1 MTVPEAAY
9 VPGSLENGHPRK
21 WWILA
26 AVSLGMFMALLDAT
40 IVNIAIPSILND
52 LNTTI
57 SKVSWVLNAY
67 NLAMVALFLSMGRLA
82 DRYGQKLLF
91 IGGLILFTAF
101 SLACGFA
108 PNIAWLIVF
117 RVVQGVGGAAMAP
130 ISLSILL
137 GAFPMREHGMAV
149 GIWGGLGAVA
159 AALGPSLGGV
169 LVEYV
174 HWSWIFFINVP
185 VGVIALVMAVLIVPE
200 HRAVGH
206 GSLDIPAIFIS
217 AGGLFCFT
225 LALVEGNSWGWTSGA
240 IVALFV
246 IAILALPVFFFWEW
260 RTKSPMFDLR
270 LLRIQSF
277 TMANTAT
284 MLISTCMGGTLFLL
298 VIFLQS
304 VLGYSALQAALCIT
318 PIPVTGLILAPLIG
332 RLADRIGPRIPAAIG
347 TLFFGAGLVLLAQL
361 NASSTL
367 GDTIWRVILL
377 GFGVG
382 FGMPTL
388 AAASMSSL
396 PPQAAGVGSGSLAM
410 FRQMGFVFGVAVL
423 TAIFT
428 HTAVTAVQTATIQ
441 SIAYVRAQPAI
452 PALEKAV
459 IVGKLQAVSVNAANG
474 AGNPQDRLK
483 SQISGIP
490 KAPAGTP
497 AAALQ
502 KKATTQ
508 IGAYYKDALGG
519 AFMWPFYAAAIAALL
534 ALPFALLSGRR
545 LGQFAGAFEGGAGP
559 PSTDSGPADDG
570 GDA

>member
-1 MTVPEAAY
+1 MSVIATAA
-9 VPGSLENGHPRK
+9 PLENGHPRK

-40 IVNIAIPSILND
+40 IVNIAIPSILTD

-91 IGGLILFTAF
+91 IGGLVLFTVF

-108 PNIAWLIVF
+108 PNIEWLIVF
-117 RVVQGVGGAAMAP
+117 RVFQGVGGAAMAP

-137 GAFPMREHGMAV
+137 GAFPMRQHGLAV
-149 GIWGGLGAVA
+149 GLWGGLGAVA
-159 AALGPSLGGV
+159 AAMGPSLGGV
-169 LVEYV
+169 LVEYA

-185 VGVIALVMAVLIVPE
+185 IGVIALVMAVLIVPE
-200 HRAVGH
+200 HRAVKH

-217 AGGLFCFT
+217 ASGLFCLT
-225 LALVEGNSWGWTSGA
+225 LALVEGNSWGWTSAA

-246 IAILALPVFFFWEW
+246 VAVAALPVFFLWES
-260 RTKSPMFDLR
+260 RVKSPMFDLR

-277 TMANTAT
+277 TSANTAT
-284 MLISTCMGGTLFLL
+284 MLISTCMGGSLFLL

-304 VLGYSALQAALCIT
+304 ILGYRPLNAALAIT
-318 PIPVTGLILAPLIG
+318 PMPLVGLILAPIVG
-332 RLADRIGPRIPAAIG
+332 RVVDHVGPRIPAAIG
-347 TLFFGAGLVLLAQL
+347 TLFFAAGMLLLAQL
-361 NASSTL
+361 DASSTL
-367 GDTIWRVILL
+367 ADTTWRVILL

-396 PPQAAGVGSGSLAM
+396 PPQAGGVGSGSLAT
-410 FRQMGFVFGVAVL
+410 FRQMGFVLGVAIL

-428 HTAVTAVQTATIQ
+428 HTAVTAVQTATRQ
-441 SIAYVRAQPAI
+441 SVAYVQAQPAI
-452 PALEKAV
+452 PALEKA
-459 IVGKLQAVSVNAANG
+459 IIAGKLRAVAAGAVNG

-490 KAPAGTP
+490 QAPAGS
-497 AAALQ
+497 AAAAEQ
-502 KKATTQ
+502 KKVTTQ
-508 IGAYYKDALGG
+508 VRAFYKDALGG
-519 AFMWPFYAAAIAALL
+519 AFAWPFYAAAIAAFL

-545 LGQFAGAFEGGAGP
+545 LGQFAGAFEGDAGP
-559 PSTDSGPADDG
+559 PSGPPGRAE
-570 GDA
+570 AEEAS